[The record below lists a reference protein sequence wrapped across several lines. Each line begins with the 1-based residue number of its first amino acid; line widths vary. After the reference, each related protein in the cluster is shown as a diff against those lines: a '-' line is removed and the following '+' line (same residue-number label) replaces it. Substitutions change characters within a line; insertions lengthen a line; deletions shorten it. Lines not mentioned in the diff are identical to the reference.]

1 MAPQKWRD
9 SFYSLSIR
17 LQARACYD
25 PSHIDRT
32 LELFCIEPVPM
43 IVLIIV
49 SVTQPFPE
57 SPLSSPSS
65 TFSSDS
71 IPLPDLITHH
81 LETIDARFSAKHPTN
96 R

>member
-1 MAPQKWRD
+1 
-9 SFYSLSIR
+9 
-17 LQARACYD
+17 
-25 PSHIDRT
+25 
-32 LELFCIEPVPM
+32 M

-71 IPLPDLITHH
+71 IPLPGLITHH
-81 LETIDARFSAKHPTN
+81 LETIDARFSAKMDMRYPDGQSTPLSPHKSMQL
-96 R
+96 